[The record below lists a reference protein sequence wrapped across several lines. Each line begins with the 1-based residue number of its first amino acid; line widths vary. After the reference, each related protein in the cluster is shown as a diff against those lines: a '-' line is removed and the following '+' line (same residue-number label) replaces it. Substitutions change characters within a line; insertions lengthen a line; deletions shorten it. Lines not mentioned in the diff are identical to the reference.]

1 MSASLANT
9 DEINDLSS
17 TAVHLFRQ
25 VAKQSAD
32 LEGVSRPAFS
42 DVETGT
48 LQFLMDFA
56 RAEGLAAVWDQGR
69 NVVFSL
75 PEHQTADR
83 FILCGSH
90 VDSVPRGG
98 NFDGLAGVLSGIMC
112 LVRARREGNSFS
124 QPVKVIAMRGE
135 ESAWFGIGRAH
146 V

>member
-83 FILCGSH
+83 FI
-90 VDSVPRGG
+90 SVSYTHPSPRD
-98 NFDGLAGVLSGIMC
+98 F
-112 LVRARREGNSFS
+112 F
-124 QPVKVIAMRGE
+124 
-135 ESAWFGIGRAH
+135 
-146 V
+146 